1 MITNSKSLSVISLQP
16 DVVYFILLQLDDIV
30 QVLNIKGFHQQ
41 VENKMKSESLCMRG
55 VQFFLS

>member
-41 VENKMKSESLCMRG
+41 VENKIKS
-55 VQFFLS
+55 